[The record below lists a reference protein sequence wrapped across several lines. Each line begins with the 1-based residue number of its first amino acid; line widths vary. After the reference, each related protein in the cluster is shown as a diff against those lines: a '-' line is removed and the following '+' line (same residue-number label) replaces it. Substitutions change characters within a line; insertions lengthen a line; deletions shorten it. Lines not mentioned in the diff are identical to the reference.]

1 MGVHLMNRGFRLIV
15 ASVLIL
21 AIIHCGST
29 PVSAV
34 TLRLATLAT
43 EGMSWMKIF
52 NRMNDEIIEKTG
64 GQVKFKVYPG
74 GVQGND
80 ADVLRKVRMGMLS
93 GGTFTA
99 GGASEIVID
108 LQIPSLPFLFHD
120 YDEVDYV
127 MERLGPKFEAEL
139 ANENFVVLAWLEAG
153 FAYMMS
159 QKPIASLA
167 DLKGR
172 KVWIPEGDPISRC
185 IFETAGV
192 PPIQLSLTDVLTA
205 LQSGL
210 LDTVAN
216 SAVGTIVLQWH
227 TKVGYLTDKPLIY
240 AFGVLMV
247 DAKSFGKIPEQYQP
261 FVKETVA
268 RYFKGIK
275 TQIRRDNAEAMET
288 LKGEGIEFIS
298 LTDENAK
305 KLLDLA
311 ETVKAKLVGKVYS
324 ADTLALLE
332 SYLAEYRKAGKGAE

>member
-1 MGVHLMNRGFRLIV
+1 MLRRFRL
-15 ASVLIL
+15 VLVSMVL
-21 AIIHCGST
+21 SFVLLSGPA
-29 PVSAV
+29 SAV

-43 EGMSWMKIF
+43 EGMSWMKTF
-52 NRMNDEIIEKTG
+52 NRMNDEVIEKTG

-74 GVQGND
+74 GVQGSD
-80 ADVLRKVRMGMLS
+80 ADVLRKVRSGLLN

-99 GGASEIVID
+99 GGASEILRD
-108 LQIPSLPFLFHD
+108 LQIPSLPFLFRG

-127 MERLGPKFEAEL
+127 MERLGPRFEAEL
-139 ANENFVVLAWLEAG
+139 AEQGFVVLAWLETG

-159 QKPIASLA
+159 QKPIASLE

-172 KVWIPEGDPISRC
+172 NVWIPEGDPISRC

-192 PPIQLSLTDVLTA
+192 PPIQLSLPDVLTA

-227 TKVGYLTDKPLIY
+227 TKVGHLTDKPLIY

-247 DAKSFGKIPEQYQP
+247 DAKTFGKVPKQYQP
-261 FVKETVA
+261 LVKETVA

-275 TQIRRDNAEAMET
+275 AQIRKDNAEAMDT
-288 LKGEGIEFIS
+288 LRGEGIKFIS
-298 LTDENAK
+298 LTDEHARE
-305 KLLDLA
+305 LLVLA
-311 ETVKAKLVGKVYS
+311 EKVKSKLVGKVYS
-324 ADTLALLE
+324 AETLALLE

>member
-1 MGVHLMNRGFRLIV
+1 MKGRLGLAI
-15 ASVLIL
+15 ASVFIL
-21 AIIHCGST
+21 TVALCG
-29 PVSAV
+29 PAHAAV

-43 EGMSWMKIF
+43 EGMSWMKTF
-52 NRMNDEIIEKTG
+52 NRMNDEIVKKTG
-64 GQVKFKVYPG
+64 GQVKFKVFPG

-80 ADVLRKVRMGMLS
+80 ADVLRKVRMGMLN

-99 GGASEIVID
+99 GGASEILRD
-108 LQIPSLPFLFHD
+108 LQIPSLPFLFRD

-139 ANENFVVLAWLEAG
+139 ANENFVVLAWLETG

-159 QKPIASLA
+159 QQPIASMA

-216 SAVGTIVLQWH
+216 SGVGTIVLQWH
-227 TKVGYLTDKPLIY
+227 TKVKHLADIPLLY

-247 DAKSFGKIPEQYQP
+247 DAKTFNKIQP
-261 FVKETVA
+261 KHQAIVKQTVA
-268 RYFKGIK
+268 RYFDEIKAQVRKG
-275 TQIRRDNAEAMET
+275 NAAAMDT
-288 LKGEGIEFIS
+288 LKGEGIAFSS
-298 LTDENAK
+298 LTDEHARE
-305 KLLDLA
+305 LLALA
-311 ETVKAKLVGKVYS
+311 EEVKVKLVGKVYS
-324 ADTLALLE
+324 AETLTLLE
-332 SYLAEYRKAGKGAE
+332 SYLVEYRKAGKEAQ